1 MAKAALR
8 SPLAEEIPRIG
19 GARRRRLD
27 QEPGCVQTAGGMHN
41 PRVASV
47 APDHAAAIMLIF
59 IGRQTLAERFG
70 DFSIWLVGPDGDLL
84 KPLAF
89 LRHESRKPAISPLR
103 KSTSPAMRRQRKPLV
118 SYPLNRQTYLS
129 SPRIEKG

>member
-8 SPLAEEIPRIG
+8 SPLAEEIPRG
-19 GARRRRLD
+19 GAAARLD

-59 IGRQTLAERFG
+59 IGRQRPTSTASFAARSLASCLTTKFE
-70 DFSIWLVGPDGDLL
+70 LVINL
-84 KPLAF
+84 KAAKAIGLEIPYSVLILAD
-89 LRHESRKPAISPLR
+89 K
-103 KSTSPAMRRQRKPLV
+103 V
-118 SYPLNRQTYLS
+118 
-129 SPRIEKG
+129 IE